1 MEYEPYKELA
11 VAIILQAVKDY
22 RSAAR
27 KYKKGKDKDTNQATM
42 DEIENFICSEWFGVL
57 TDIEP
62 KILLRKLK
70 EERI

>member
-1 MEYEPYKELA
+1 MEYEPYKELT
-11 VAIILQAVKDY
+11 VAIIMQAVKDY

-27 KYKKGKDKDTNQATM
+27 KYKKGIDKERNQATM
-42 DEIENFICSEWFGVL
+42 DEIESFICSEWFGVL

-70 EERI
+70 EELI